1 MRDTVNVP
9 TSTEVLRVEF
19 SEYIERS
26 SVSQALSVTPT
37 FEQQLQFDWSGR
49 TVEIELPS
57 ALRDSTTYIF
67 TFDTNLSDAHG
78 VSLESPITVAF
89 STGSRINR
97 GRIRGRVASG
107 PRGIAQ
113 QRVDV
118 YAYVLTP
125 DAVGPRPLPDRPSYR
140 TQTGEDGG
148 FEFNYMREGRYYV
161 VALRD
166 NNRNRRPD
174 PNEAFAVPPRF
185 ALRADSSAATVPV
198 PWLIAQSDTTAPTL
212 QQVRPVSQRR
222 LRLRFSEPVR
232 LQTRAPEAWAPQDSV
247 SGTPIDVQGVY
258 AVPDRPA
265 AVVVRTAPMRDV
277 RHRLPLRRGV
287 VADTL
292 GQPLMPDTARFR
304 AATRADTVR
313 TRFRRFLPA
322 GLRQDSTGARPLL
335 PDIQPGIRFNQA
347 PDSTDLQQGISV
359 RDTTGE
365 SRAFSLATEN
375 GTDYRIQFESPL
387 APGQYVDVAVVGDVF
402 ARADTTYRRRFR
414 RVTRRVLG
422 ALEGRARV
430 ADTTQ
435 EGTVSGSQSPGS
447 TTALRLPPSLTGQD
461 APDTL
466 DVPTPDTAATSPAQA
481 RLDSLFYG
489 GPVAVELTVDDSSI
503 PVEARRLTTSPGSTF
518 AFEELPD
525 GQYRFRAYL
534 DRNDNGR
541 WDGGQIQPYVPAEPI
556 TWLQEPV
563 EARPR
568 WTTELP
574 APLRIPVLAPV
585 PKGREPPPPDTS
597 RPSPPENR

>member
-1 MRDTVNVP
+1 MRLNSEWTEAAPPIAVRSHHPANSEGGACPIRGGGLVGLIILLLASCANPRAPSGGPRDETPPSVVRTNPVRDTVNVP
-9 TSTEVLRVEF
+9 TSTEALRIEF

-26 SVSQALSVTPT
+26 SFSQALSVTPT
-37 FEQQLQFDWSGR
+37 FEERPEVSWSGR
-49 TVEIELPS
+49 TAEIEFPS
-57 ALRDSTTYIF
+57 PLRDSTTYIF
-67 TFDTNLSDAHG
+67 SLDANLSDAHG
-78 VSLESPITVAF
+78 VSLDNPLTVAF
-89 STGSRINR
+89 STGPRINR
-97 GRIRGRVASG
+97 GQIQGRVVG
-107 PRGIAQ
+107 KRRGAPQ

-118 YAYVLTP
+118 YAYVLSP
-125 DAVGPRPLPDRPSYR
+125 DAVGAPQPLPDQPSYR
-140 TQTGEDGG
+140 TQTGEEGTFG
-148 FEFNYMREGRYYV
+148 FDYMREGRYYV

-166 NNRNRRPD
+166 NNRNRHPD
-174 PNEAFAVPPRF
+174 AGEPYAVPPRL
-185 ALRADSSAATVPV
+185 AIRADSAVDAVPV
-198 PWLIAQSDTTAPTL
+198 PWLLAKSDTAAPSL

-222 LRLRFSEPVR
+222 FRVSFDEPVR
-232 LQTRAPEAWAPQDSV
+232 LQTRAPEAWAPQDSA
-247 SGTPIDVQGVY
+247 SGTSVDVQGVY

-277 RHRLPLRRGV
+277 RHRLPLRRGI

-292 GQPLMPDTARFR
+292 GQPLVPDTARFR

-313 TRFRRFLPA
+313 MRFRRFLPA

-347 PDSTDLQQGISV
+347 PDSIDLQQGISV

-402 ARADTTYRRRFR
+402 AQADTTYRRRFR

-422 ALEGRARV
+422 ALEGRVRV

-466 DVPTPDTAATSPAQA
+466 DVPTPDTAT
-481 RLDSLFYG
+481 
-489 GPVAVELTVDDSSI
+489 GP
-503 PVEARRLTTSPGSTF
+503 P
-518 AFEELPD
+518 
-525 GQYRFRAYL
+525 
-534 DRNDNGR
+534 
-541 WDGGQIQPYVPAEPI
+541 
-556 TWLQEPV
+556 
-563 EARPR
+563 
-568 WTTELP
+568 
-574 APLRIPVLAPV
+574 
-585 PKGREPPPPDTS
+585 
-597 RPSPPENR
+597 